1 MRDIKIFHGLDS
13 TVIEFLETLM
23 IKQTYE
29 KGQAVCLEDDV
40 AEAMYF
46 IEKGEVNV
54 KVSGKTIG
62 TLHEGESF
70 GEMSL
75 IDMMRRS
82 ATVEAKTEIEI
93 YVLDKKAFYRLYKK
107 DLESYTMII
116 LNIARE
122 LSRRIREL
130 DFKLSENSDGI
141 YI

>member
-1 MRDIKIFHGLDS
+1 MRDIKIFHGLEDEM
-13 TVIEFLETLM
+13 TEFLENLM
-23 IKQTYE
+23 E
-29 KGQAVCLEDDV
+29 KKSYKEGEAICREDDV

-46 IEKGEVNV
+46 IDSGEVRI
-54 KVSGKTIG
+54 KVGEKIIG
-62 TLHEGESF
+62 ALHEGESF

-82 ATVEAKTEIEI
+82 ATVEAKIDSEI
-93 YVLDKKAFYRLYKK
+93 YILDKKAFYRLYKK

-122 LSRRIREL
+122 LSRRIREMDNKISDL
-130 DFKLSENSDGI
+130 SDGI